1 MKTSLEDKIR
11 THRETFDD
19 QLPPEGHLER
29 FVEKLY
35 DSEQKNWQRRTFR
48 AMMVAMAAVIAIA
61 LVFHFTLP
69 TSTQQESLNEVEQ
82 ITHYCDIR
90 LQKQANQIE
99 GQLMKLDPQSREAI
113 IKEIRSIVASAQI
126 TDPEYA
132 LMTQQEQISYTV
144 RRYNAYHQSLQTIE
158 KMLNTLLNH
167 TSIDSPEQK
176 PDA

>member
-1 MKTSLEDKIR
+1 MKTYLEDKIR
-11 THRETFDD
+11 THRDAFDD
-19 QLPPEGHLER
+19 QLPPEDHLER
-29 FVEKLY
+29 FVGKLY
-35 DSEQKNWQRRTFR
+35 ESEQKNWQRRTFR

-99 GQLMKLDPQSREAI
+99 GQLVKLDPQSREAI

>member
-11 THRETFDD
+11 THLEAFDD

-35 DSEQKNWQRRTFR
+35 ESEQKNWQRRTFR

-99 GQLMKLDPQSREAI
+99 GQLVKLDPEAI

-167 TSIDSPEQK
+167 TSIDSQEQK

>member
-1 MKTSLEDKIR
+1 MKRNIKLVLMAFTIGIIIL
-11 THRETFDD
+11 
-19 QLPPEGHLER
+19 LVLAGGHSIYASA
-29 FVEKLY
+29 KA
-35 DSEQKNWQRRTFR
+35 QKEIVLSKCTL
-48 AMMVAMAAVIAIA
+48 A
-61 LVFHFTLP
+61 L
-69 TSTQQESLNEVEQ
+69 N
-82 ITHYCDIR
+82 
-90 LQKQANQIE
+90 
-99 GQLMKLDPQSREAI
+99 EAI